1 MISFEDGKK
10 EDDLTLVDAELVKR
24 MNVIAFFSRFQS
36 IFIPLYIMH
45 SVTPVDRMLFIH
57 IAKENSN
64 IDLLEGGNTE
74 IECMRIEI
82 GVQMREK
89 CCFFTTFL
97 PSFLQLR
104 FIFPLSYRIESNR
117 IEIFVF
123 FSLSVRRSVVFVRIL
138 RFYNRLSVD
147 VLFFFFC
154 KFHWHSI

>member
-1 MISFEDGKK
+1 M
-10 EDDLTLVDAELVKR
+10 LLL
-24 MNVIAFFSRFQS
+24 FSLDQS

-117 IEIFVF
+117 NFCVF
-123 FSLSVRRSVVFVRIL
+123 FSLSKTLCCFCSYFALLQSVVCGCV
-138 RFYNRLSVD
+138 V
-147 VLFFFFC
+147 FFFC
-154 KFHWHSI
+154 KFHWHLI